1 MSVWIECSKV
11 QKRLF
16 KCCGPRSGAVSYTM
30 AKNFIL
36 VEPGTRAEWRQWL
49 LRHHQQT
56 ESIWLVLHKKGSG
69 GSTLTLSEAVEEA
82 LCFGW
87 IDSVSNK
94 LDEQRYK
101 IQLSPRKPKSN
112 WSKINKARARN
123 MIKAGRMHAA
133 GQAMIDLAKKTG
145 TWNALNEV
153 DKLVVPPDLAKAFAR
168 QQKARTFFDAFPPS
182 VRRGILEW
190 IQNAKTPATRS
201 KRIAETVALAARDI
215 RANQY
220 PKKAK

>member
-1 MSVWIECSKV
+1 MS
-11 QKRLF
+11 
-16 KCCGPRSGAVSYTM
+16 
-30 AKNFIL
+30 KNFQQ
-36 VEPGTRAEWRQWL
+36 VEPVSREAWRQWL

-101 IQLSPRKPKSN
+101 ILLSPRKPKSN

-123 MIKAGRMHAA
+123 MIKQG
-133 GQAMIDLAKKTG
+133 GCTQP
-145 TWNALNEV
+145 
-153 DKLVVPPDLAKAFAR
+153 DKP
-168 QQKARTFFDAFPPS
+168 
-182 VRRGILEW
+182 
-190 IQNAKTPATRS
+190 
-201 KRIAETVALAARDI
+201 
-215 RANQY
+215 
-220 PKKAK
+220 

>member
-1 MSVWIECSKV
+1 
-11 QKRLF
+11 
-16 KCCGPRSGAVSYTM
+16 M
-30 AKNFIL
+30 AKNFML
-36 VEPGTRAEWRQWL
+36 VEPRTRSEWRQWL
-49 LRHHQQT
+49 LRHHRQA
-56 ESIWLVLHKKGSG
+56 ESIWLVLHKKGSE
-69 GSTLTLSEAVEEA
+69 GSTLTANEAIEEA

-87 IDSVSNK
+87 IDSVPNK

-101 IQLSPRKPKSN
+101 ILVSPRKPKSN

-145 TWNALNEV
+145 TWNALNPV
-153 DKLVVPPDLAKAFAR
+153 DKLLVPPDLAKAFAR
-168 QQKARTFFDAFPPS
+168 QQKAKAFFDAFPPS
-182 VRRGILEW
+182 IRRGILEW

-201 KRIAETVALAARDI
+201 KRIAETVALAARNI